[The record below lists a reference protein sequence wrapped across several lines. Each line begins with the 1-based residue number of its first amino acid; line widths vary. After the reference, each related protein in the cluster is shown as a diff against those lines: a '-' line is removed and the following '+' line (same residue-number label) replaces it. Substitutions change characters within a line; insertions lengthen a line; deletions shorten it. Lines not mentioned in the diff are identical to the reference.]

1 MEAHFALL
9 RADSREAVRGG
20 NHLRRLEDQ
29 TFRGLD
35 VDPATGFEAASR
47 PAGAA
52 SQESVPRGCYLS
64 SMTVRSIGPTNLS
77 LEGGCNEVFMTLET
91 LRPRSTH
98 LVTPRAAVDILAP
111 AAQAFAKR
119 CNLILLA

>member
-35 VDPATGFEAASR
+35 VDPATEFEAVSR

-64 SMTVRSIGPTNLS
+64 SMTVRVTGPTNLS
-77 LEGGCNEVFMTLET
+77 LGGG
-91 LRPRSTH
+91 
-98 LVTPRAAVDILAP
+98 
-111 AAQAFAKR
+111 
-119 CNLILLA
+119 

>member
-29 TFRGLD
+29 TSRGLD
-35 VDPATGFEAASR
+35 ADPTTGFEAASR

-52 SQESVPRGCYLS
+52 SQEAARGGCYLS
-64 SMTVRSIGPTNLS
+64 SMTIRVTGPTNLS
-77 LEGGCNEVFMTLET
+77 LGVG
-91 LRPRSTH
+91 
-98 LVTPRAAVDILAP
+98 
-111 AAQAFAKR
+111 
-119 CNLILLA
+119 

>member
-9 RADSREAVRGG
+9 KADSREAVGGG

-35 VDPATGFEAASR
+35 PDPTTGFEAASR

-52 SQESVPRGCYLS
+52 SRESVPRGCYLS
-64 SMTVRSIGPTNLS
+64 SMTVRVTKPTNLS
-77 LEGGCNEVFMTLET
+77 LGGG
-91 LRPRSTH
+91 
-98 LVTPRAAVDILAP
+98 
-111 AAQAFAKR
+111 
-119 CNLILLA
+119 

>member
-35 VDPATGFEAASR
+35 VDPATGFEA
-47 PAGAA
+47 
-52 SQESVPRGCYLS
+52 
-64 SMTVRSIGPTNLS
+64 
-77 LEGGCNEVFMTLET
+77 VF
-91 LRPRSTH
+91 
-98 LVTPRAAVDILAP
+98 
-111 AAQAFAKR
+111 
-119 CNLILLA
+119 

>member
-9 RADSREAVRGG
+9 RADSREAVGG
-20 NHLRRLEDQ
+20 GDHLRRLEDQ

-35 VDPATGFEAASR
+35 PDPTTGFEAASR

-64 SMTVRSIGPTNLS
+64 SMTVRVTGPTNLS
-77 LEGGCNEVFMTLET
+77 LGVG
-91 LRPRSTH
+91 
-98 LVTPRAAVDILAP
+98 
-111 AAQAFAKR
+111 
-119 CNLILLA
+119 

>member
-20 NHLRRLEDQ
+20 NHDRRLEDP
-29 TFRGLD
+29 TSRGLD
-35 VDPATGFEAASR
+35 ADPTAGFEAASR

-52 SQESVPRGCYLS
+52 SRESVPRGCYLS
-64 SMTVRSIGPTNLS
+64 SMTVRVTGPTNLS
-77 LEGGCNEVFMTLET
+77 LEGGCDEVFMTLET

>member
-35 VDPATGFEAASR
+35 VDPATGFFQASWSR
-47 PAGAA
+47 FSGISP
-52 SQESVPRGCYLS
+52 ER
-64 SMTVRSIGPTNLS
+64 
-77 LEGGCNEVFMTLET
+77 
-91 LRPRSTH
+91 
-98 LVTPRAAVDILAP
+98 
-111 AAQAFAKR
+111 
-119 CNLILLA
+119 LLPIFDDR